1 MALRL
6 RRRGIDRVRPLAGG
20 YDAWRAAGFP
30 METLDAAVLPTS
42 EVQATDEER

>member
-1 MALRL
+1 VALRL

-30 METLDAAVLPTS
+30 METPSPPPPTDGDP
-42 EVQATDEER
+42 QPAN

>member
-1 MALRL
+1 VALLL

-30 METLDAAVLPTS
+30 METRTPSPPPGGEGQPTN
-42 EVQATDEER
+42 